1 MLFEPC
7 QRVTVVRQFFGGGCE
22 SCSSMFSCGVS
33 SGTSE
38 FVVGYGFFHRK
49 RVVGLKMESDI
60 FTGFFG
66 KWFVLYSSVGIDF
79 QLNVKDRQVTVV
91 VW

>member
-1 MLFEPC
+1 MLFQPC

-49 RVVGLKMESDI
+49 RVVGLKMESDV
-60 FTGFFG
+60 FTGFLVNG
-66 KWFVLYSSVGIDF
+66 LYCIVPSGLIFS
-79 QLNVKDRQVTVV
+79 
-91 VW
+91 